1 MQAPETERIIADIQ
15 GGNREAWAI
24 WHSPRKAK
32 SCAGC
37 YTESPRH
44 LSAIMTGILISS
56 EMTML
61 HWLNTHIGIDWA
73 TYQSLCLAI
82 ISLGISVIGI
92 IGAPKI
98 IKKYKLRQTNKN
110 NNGNINQAG
119 HDLNITT
126 INHISH
132 ANKESDI
139 EEKKKAH
146 DLNIIEEILTLLP
159 YEDTI
164 DKAGRSYQVGM
175 TYQLSRDLEDAEKY
189 TGEKYSLYN
198 QVVNEAKDNFIIA
211 ATAFNN
217 SACGFL
223 SVDRPERKPLR
234 LELPYNWKNHPER
247 EKKYRQCQ
255 SEMRE
260 TSAVM
265 IENYKLFIK
274 TIKENEFIT
283 NKI

>member
-1 MQAPETERIIADIQ
+1 
-15 GGNREAWAI
+15 
-24 WHSPRKAK
+24 
-32 SCAGC
+32 
-37 YTESPRH
+37 
-44 LSAIMTGILISS
+44 
-56 EMTML
+56 ML
-61 HWLNTHIGIDWA
+61 HWLNTHIGTDWA
-73 TYQSLCLAI
+73 TYQGLGVSI
-82 ISLGISVIGI
+82 IGLGIAVFA
-92 IGAPKI
+92 APKI
-98 IKKYKLRQTNKN
+98 IKTYKLRQTNKN

-139 EEKKKAH
+139 EEKKKVH
-146 DLNIIEEILTLLP
+146 DLKIIEEILTLLP

-175 TYQLSRDLEDAEKY
+175 AGQLSLDLEDAEKY

-198 QVVNEAKDNFIIA
+198 KAVNEAKDNFIIS

-217 SACGFL
+217 IACGFL

-234 LELPYNWKNHPER
+234 LELPYDWKNHPER

-283 NKI
+283 DKI